1 MSHETGASA
10 RPSLDRPSLFAG
22 MDPDHP
28 EHTAGG
34 QPPVGLLS
42 TLESAR
48 QPARGAPSTRR
59 RQPQHRARW
68 QKRAAVVLMAGGA
81 LALLAT
87 FSMVVQEGNP
97 EASRWAAAPH
107 TNVASAP
114 AAVASAAHSATP
126 KAPGSGGPLAAL
138 TAPAPAAR
146 IENVAPDPTAG
157 SPQTAAAASAVA
169 AAPSNASTSGS
180 EQTRGQPSPA
190 PLVAS
195 TDAPADA
202 QATKAHQPGKPPRT
216 DIARAE
222 RSERGRHAERTA
234 SAPRANRPG
243 ADDVALVQAL
253 MTHTRPRQAAP
264 GAGTTVAAADWA
276 TCKALTGAQGAT
288 CRARY
293 CVQHPRDPVCHA
305 D

>member
-28 EHTAGG
+28 EHAAGG
-34 QPPVGLLS
+34 QAPVALLS

-48 QPARGAPSTRR
+48 QPARGGPSKRRRR
-59 RQPQHRARW
+59 RQDGATW
-68 QKRAAVVLMAGGA
+68 QKRAAIVLMAGGA

-87 FSMVVQEGNP
+87 FSVVVQEGNP
-97 EASRWAAAPH
+97 EASRWAAAPS
-107 TNVASAP
+107 TQVASAP
-114 AAVASAAHSATP
+114 PAAASAVRTAPP
-126 KAPGSGGPLAAL
+126 KAQGSGGPLAAL

-146 IENVAPDPTAG
+146 IENVTPDQTTGAPPSAT
-157 SPQTAAAASAVA
+157 AASAV
-169 AAPSNASTSGS
+169 ST
-180 EQTRGQPSPA
+180 
-190 PLVAS
+190 
-195 TDAPADA
+195 TDVPADA
-202 QATKAHQPGKPPRT
+202 HATKADKPGKALRT

-222 RSERGRHAERTA
+222 RTERGQHSERTA

-243 ADDVALVQAL
+243 ADDVALVEAL
-253 MTHTRPRQAAP
+253 MTHTRPRLAAP
-264 GAGTTVAAADWA
+264 GTATTVASADWA
-276 TCKALTGAQGAT
+276 TCQALAGARGAT

-293 CVQHPRDPVCHA
+293 CVQHPRDAFCHT

>member
-28 EHTAGG
+28 EHAAGG

-59 RQPQHRARW
+59 RQPRDRARW

-87 FSMVVQEGNP
+87 FSVVVQEGNP
-97 EASRWAAAPH
+97 EAARWAAAPH
-107 TNVASAP
+107 TNVASA
-114 AAVASAAHSATP
+114 AAAAASAAHSATP
-126 KAPGSGGPLAAL
+126 KAQGSGGPLAAL

-146 IENVAPDPTAG
+146 IENVAPDPTVGA
-157 SPQTAAAASAVA
+157 PQTATAASAVA
-169 AAPSNASTSGS
+169 A
-180 EQTRGQPSPA
+180 
-190 PLVAS
+190 
-195 TDAPADA
+195 TDASPNA
-202 QATKAHQPGKPPRT
+202 QATKDIPPGKSPRT
-216 DIARAE
+216 DVARAE
-222 RSERGRHAERTA
+222 RSDRERHAERTA
-234 SAPRANRPG
+234 SAPGANRPG

-253 MTHTRPRQAAP
+253 MTHTRSRQTAP

-276 TCKALTGAQGAT
+276 TCKTLTGAPGAT
-288 CRARY
+288 CRARH